1 MAPTPHTPGPAAMS
15 STEMMKTVKAE
26 LDNAPAGPKKE
37 AARKHFAAAETAL
50 KAHND
55 KECIADLKQAQAALH

>member
-1 MAPTPHTPGPAAMS
+1 MSPTPHTPGPAAAS
-15 STEMMKTVKAE
+15 GAEMMKTVRAE

-50 KAHND
+50 KAHNE